1 MLKKLVGITSAIAL
15 TLGLA
20 ACGGSEKGGST
31 DSAGSTSA
39 ESEATTA
46 SVGEQVDYKIIGI
59 DPGAGLMKITIDKV
73 LPEYGLDKWKVV
85 EGSGAAMTA
94 ALKKAY
100 DKKEPIIVTGWSPH
114 WKFAKFDLK
123 YLEDPKGVY
132 GGAEDVNTIVR
143 QGLKEEKPDA
153 YKLLDQFKWEPKD
166 IEAVMNLIQ
175 EGSEPADAATKWVSE
190 NQELVSTWTEGVNK
204 VDGEEL
210 KILYVAWDDVIASS
224 NVIANV
230 LESVGYKVKL
240 IQVDA
245 GPMWAGVA
253 DGSGDAI
260 VGAWLPTTH
269 ADYYAE
275 YEGKFEDLG
284 PNLQGTKLGLVVPKY
299 MDINSIEDL
308 KE

>member
-1 MLKKLVGITSAIAL
+1 MLKKIVGITSALAL

-20 ACGGSEKGGST
+20 ACGGNETSSDSEGST
-31 DSAGSTSA
+31 K
-39 ESEATTA
+39 

-59 DPGAGLMKITIDKV
+59 DPGAGLMNLTINDV
-73 LPEYGLDKWKVV
+73 LPGYELDEWDVV
-85 EGSGAAMTA
+85 EGSGSAMAA

-100 DKKEPIIVTGWSPH
+100 DKEEPIIVTGWSPH
-114 WKFAKFDLK
+114 WKFASYDLK
-123 YLEDPKGVY
+123 YLEDPKGIY

-143 QGLKEEKPDA
+143 LGLKDDHPDA
-153 YKLLDQFKWEPKD
+153 YKLLDQFNWEP
-166 IEAVMNLIQ
+166 EHLETVMNMIQ
-175 EGSEPADAATKWVSE
+175 EGSEPADAAAQWVSE
-190 NQELVSTWTEGVNK
+190 NEELVSTWTEGVNEA
-204 VDGEEL
+204 DGEEI

-224 NVIANV
+224 HVVESA
-230 LESVGYKVKL
+230 LESVGYDVNL

-253 DGSGDAI
+253 DGSGDAL

-269 ADYYAE
+269 AEYYAE

-284 PNLQGTKLGLVVPKY
+284 ANLTGTKLGLVVPAY
-299 MDINSIEDL
+299 MDIDSIEDL

>member
-1 MLKKLVGITSAIAL
+1 MLKKFVGITSALAL

-20 ACGGSEKGGST
+20 ACGGNETSSDSEG
-31 DSAGSTSA
+31 
-39 ESEATTA
+39 TTK
-46 SVGEQVDYKIIGI
+46 SVGEQVDYKIVGI
-59 DPGAGLMKITIDKV
+59 DPGAGLMNLTINDV
-73 LPEYGLDKWKVV
+73 LPGYELDDWEVV
-85 EGSGAAMTA
+85 EGSGSAMAA

-100 DKKEPIIVTGWSPH
+100 DKEEPIIVTGWSPH
-114 WKFAKFDLK
+114 WKFASYDLK
-123 YLEDPKGVY
+123 YLDDPKGIY

-143 QGLKEEKPDA
+143 LGLKEDHPDA
-153 YKLLDQFKWEPKD
+153 YKLLDQFQWEPEH
-166 IEAVMNLIQ
+166 IETVMNLIQ
-175 EGSEPADAATKWVSE
+175 EGSDPADAAAQWVSE
-190 NQELVSTWTEGVNK
+190 NEELVSTWTEGVNE

-210 KILYVAWDDVIASS
+210 KLLYVAWDDVIASS
-224 NVIANV
+224 HVVESA
-230 LESVGYKVKL
+230 LESVGYDVNL

-253 DGSGDAI
+253 DGSGDAL

-284 PNLQGTKLGLVVPKY
+284 ANLTGTKLGLVVPSY
-299 MDINSIEDL
+299 MDIDSIEDL

>member
-1 MLKKLVGITSAIAL
+1 MLKKIVGITSALAL

-20 ACGGSEKGGST
+20 ACGGNETSSDSEGST
-31 DSAGSTSA
+31 K
-39 ESEATTA
+39 

-59 DPGAGLMKITIDKV
+59 DPGAGLMNLTINDV
-73 LPEYGLDKWKVV
+73 LPGYELDDWEVV
-85 EGSGAAMTA
+85 EGSGSAMAA

-100 DKKEPIIVTGWSPH
+100 DKEEPIIVTGWSPH
-114 WKFAKFDLK
+114 WKFASYELK
-123 YLEDPKGVY
+123 YLEDPKGIY

-143 QGLKEEKPDA
+143 LGLKDDHPDA
-153 YKLLDQFKWEPKD
+153 YKLLDQFNWEP
-166 IEAVMNLIQ
+166 EHLETVMNMIQ
-175 EGSEPADAATKWVSE
+175 EGSEPADAAAQWVSE
-190 NQELVSTWTEGVNK
+190 NEELVSTWTEGVNEA
-204 VDGEEL
+204 DGEEI

-224 NVIANV
+224 HIVENA
-230 LESVGYKVKL
+230 LESVGYEVKL

-253 DGSGDAI
+253 DGSGDAL

-269 ADYYAE
+269 AEYYAE

-284 PNLQGTKLGLVVPKY
+284 ANLTGTKLGLVVPAY
-299 MDINSIEDL
+299 MDIDSIEDL